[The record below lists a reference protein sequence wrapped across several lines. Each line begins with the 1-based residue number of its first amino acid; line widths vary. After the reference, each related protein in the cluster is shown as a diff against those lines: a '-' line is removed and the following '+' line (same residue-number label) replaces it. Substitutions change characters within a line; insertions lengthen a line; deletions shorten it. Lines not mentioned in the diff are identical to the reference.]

1 MKRNDYLIIG
11 IVCIITSVLTFGILA
26 SIPTSEAVLQEKTI
40 EVKEERQ
47 VTDQQLLSMISS
59 LRSEVVKL
67 KGETTKLEARNND
80 LENSLSNAWD
90 IIDGLQ
96 SDVVI
101 NDFTVEILNL
111 ESIVNGLRNKVEYST
126 YQEQIDAL
134 EFKLNELVKSLV
146 LED

>member
-1 MKRNDYLIIG
+1 MKKKDYLG
-11 IVCIITSVLTFGILA
+11 IALVMVMVIFVGLGMLS
-26 SIPTSEAVLQEKTI
+26 TI
-40 EVKEERQ
+40 EVSEATIEKPAVEERK
-47 VTDQQLLSMISS
+47 VTDDQLLSMISS
-59 LRSEVVKL
+59 LRSEVVSVKD
-67 KGETTKLEARNND
+67 KTTKLEARNND
-80 LENSLSNAWD
+80 LENKLENAWE